1 MKILVACEESQ
12 ALTIE
17 LRKLGHL
24 AYSCDLLD
32 CSGGHPE
39 WHIKGDVSEY
49 LNQSFGWDIIFAFP
63 PCTFLSRAGATR
75 MFPNSLLNIDRY
87 NKMLAAREF
96 FMLFYNI
103 TWCNVVIENPI
114 PLKICQLPEPSQI
127 IQPYDFGD
135 MYSKATCLWI
145 KGDLPFLEHTSF
157 SKSHLNYIGGSSYP
171 GVCPNNQKLRSKLL
185 KGIAVAMANQF
196 TAIDYNKQL
205 SLFDMSP

>member
-49 LNQSFGWDIIFAFP
+49 LNEFFKWDIIFAFP
-63 PCTFLSRAGATR
+63 PCTYLSRAGATR

-103 TWCNVVIENPI
+103 AWCNVVIENPI
-114 PLKICQLPEPSQI
+114 PLKICNLPEPSQI

-135 MYSKATCLWI
+135 IYSKATCLWI

-185 KGIAVAMANQF
+185 KSIAVAMANQF
-196 TAIDYNKQL
+196 TAVDYNKQL